1 MATNSYRL
9 GDYKII
15 ESGTGELRWEAHSG
29 FAEFQEGRCFTKGTI
44 LFICPAGSDQ
54 IGFLKGE
61 FLDHIK
67 AFPAWSKTRYSCRD
81 FEIYNC
87 KTGKRLTK
95 QDMLM
100 WMIGPSRGKKAN
112 APKEGAFRLGRYEIT
127 RKTTGQIVWKTAPGP
142 NTVSKGTCTVLE
154 DILFIGPRESTESNL
169 IERRFAK
176 NLAQLPRWDQT
187 GYYCAKSSL
196 CDCRSFSNAQE
207 ERRTWPRNREP
218 TGKHGHTE
226 KLSKATRRKPAG
238 LETLR
243 RQALISSRLA
253 AKSFIHLTE
262 ALRLVISF
270 SSAGS
275 IRFCKEIKRR
285 WHLKKGK
292 RPSVHHPEDQK

>member
-1 MATNSYRL
+1 M
-9 GDYKII
+9 
-15 ESGTGELRWEAHSG
+15 SGLKRR
-29 FAEFQEGRCFTKGTI
+29 EGI
-44 LFICPAGSDQ
+44 AAQS
-54 IGFLKGE
+54 
-61 FLDHIK
+61 
-67 AFPAWSKTRYSCRD
+67 
-81 FEIYNC
+81 
-87 KTGKRLTK
+87 
-95 QDMLM
+95 
-100 WMIGPSRGKKAN
+100 
-112 APKEGAFRLGRYEIT
+112 EGVFRLGRYEIT

-142 NTVSKGTCTVLE
+142 NTVSKGTCTVSE

-169 IERRFAK
+169 IGRRFAK
-176 NLAQLPRWDQT
+176 NLGQLPKWDQT

-196 CDCRSFSNAQE
+196 CVCRSFNNAQE
-207 ERRTWPRNREP
+207 ERRRWLRNREP
-218 TGKHGHTE
+218 TGKHDPTE

-292 RPSVHHPEDQK
+292 RSSVHHPEDQM